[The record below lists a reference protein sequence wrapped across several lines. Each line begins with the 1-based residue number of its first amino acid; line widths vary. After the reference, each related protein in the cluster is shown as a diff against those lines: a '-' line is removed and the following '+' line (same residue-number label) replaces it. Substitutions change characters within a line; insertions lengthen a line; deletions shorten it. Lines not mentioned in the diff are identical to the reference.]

1 MVSSILTNNGAMTA
15 LQSLKATQKNL
26 LDTQNRIST
35 GLKVGTAKDNAA
47 TWAVATSMR
56 GDIANFKQVSE
67 NLSVSSGVVKTAA
80 TGTEQ
85 IATLISKIREQVTSV
100 QDGVKDAKTVQAAID
115 EYVGQIKNIVDS
127 SAFKGVNLINN
138 TRGGDEK
145 ILASVNTDGGVQNP
159 TYITV
164 ASQNLTME
172 GDGALS
178 GLATLKLE
186 DRVSQYSYAQPTGDV
201 DVGDKLSFTFKVGT
215 VTKKAEFEA
224 TSTSLSDLMAGM
236 RDAINAA
243 AGEGNAIAKVDAQG
257 KLVVDA
263 SLASDSISFDGA
275 TALAKAVDIDGN
287 LTLGAGTDLNPPKPK
302 YSYEPVLNDSLQAGG
317 GETFEFS
324 FKVGGIAKVATYVT
338 NPGDDFDAVFSK
350 LKDQIN
356 LQAGAGNEF
365 ASIDEATGKLVV
377 DASKA
382 SEAVEFDGAHA
393 LKRSLDDT
401 GPALTAAS
409 GAKYEYDVTA
419 LDADVNF
426 ADPSDA
432 LTFAFTL
439 NGQSVIARGEVGA
452 AGTAEDALAALVA
465 DINTKAGA
473 TIAYLENDTKKMVV
487 DASAAKG
494 LVSFTG
500 GTALQL
506 SDVGATAGATVTST
520 NLATTAPSYVY
531 TAPDETTRITKL
543 SFSFTDASGANQ
555 TATVDAADH
564 VGKSNKE
571 LVTLLAGEINT
582 KAGATIAYLENDT
595 KKMVVDASAAKG
607 LVSFTGSTALQ
618 LSDVGATA
626 GATVTSVDLA
636 STAASYTYTVPDETT
651 RITKLSFSFKDA
663 SGANQTATVD
673 AADHVG
679 KSNKELV
686 ALLADAINEID
697 GVGVDGAAVGSNTG
711 IAFIDANGNLV
722 LDRGRDTAGASP
734 VVDFDVNASGALTVS
749 ATQDYGDETALSPTS
764 SLDYSDLLATLK
776 SVETAVLAAGAA
788 FGAAQIRIDLQ
799 KDFMD
804 KLVDT
809 LTSGVGALVDADMSE
824 EAARLQAL
832 QVQEQLGTQALS
844 IANQAP
850 QSILSLFRG

>member
-500 GTALQL
+500 
-506 SDVGATAGATVTST
+506 
-520 NLATTAPSYVY
+520 
-531 TAPDETTRITKL
+531 
-543 SFSFTDASGANQ
+543 
-555 TATVDAADH
+555 
-564 VGKSNKE
+564 
-571 LVTLLAGEINT
+571 
-582 KAGATIAYLENDT
+582 
-595 KKMVVDASAAKG
+595 
-607 LVSFTGSTALQ
+607 STALQ

>member
-15 LQSLKATQKNL
+15 LQSLKSTQKNL

-145 ILASVNTDGGVQNP
+145 ILASVNADGGVQNP

-172 GDGALS
+172 GNGALS

-275 TALAKAVDIDGN
+275 TALAKTVDIDGN

-302 YSYEPVLNDSLQAGG
+302 YSYEPVLNDSLQVGG

-324 FKVGGIAKVATYVT
+324 FKVGGVAKVATYVT

-377 DASKA
+377 DAAKA
-382 SEAVEFDGAHA
+382 SDTVEFDGVHA
-393 LKRSLDDT
+393 LKRSLDDA
-401 GPALTAAS
+401 GPALAAAS
-409 GAKYEYDVTA
+409 GAKYEYNVTA
-419 LDADVNF
+419 LDADANF

-582 KAGATIAYLENDT
+582 KAGATIA
-595 KKMVVDASAAKG
+595 
-607 LVSFTGSTALQ
+607 
-618 LSDVGATA
+618 
-626 GATVTSVDLA
+626 
-636 STAASYTYTVPDETT
+636 
-651 RITKLSFSFKDA
+651 
-663 SGANQTATVD
+663 
-673 AADHVG
+673 
-679 KSNKELV
+679 
-686 ALLADAINEID
+686 
-697 GVGVDGAAVGSNTG
+697 
-711 IAFIDANGNLV
+711 FIDVNGNLV
-722 LDRGRDTAGASP
+722 LDKGRDTAAASP

-788 FGAAQIRIDLQ
+788 FGAAQTRIDLQ

>member
-15 LQSLKATQKNL
+15 LQSLKSTQKNL

-35 GLKVGTAKDNAA
+35 GLKVSTAKDNAA

-56 GDIANFKQVSE
+56 SDIANFKQVSE

-85 IATLISKIREQVTSV
+85 IASLISKIREQVTSV
-100 QDGVKDAKTVQAAID
+100 QDGVKDAGTVQAAID

-138 TRGGDEK
+138 TRGGDEQ
-145 ILASVNTDGGVQNP
+145 ILASVNADGGAQNP

-164 ASQNLTME
+164 ASQNLTLE

-178 GLATLKLE
+178 GLAALKLE

-224 TSTSLSDLMAGM
+224 TSTNLSDLMTGL
-236 RDAINAA
+236 RDAINTA

-263 SLASDSISFDGA
+263 GLASDSISFDGA

-302 YSYEPVLNDSLQAGG
+302 YSYEPVLNDTLQAGG

-324 FKVGGIAKVATYVT
+324 FKVGGVAKVATYVT

-365 ASIDEATGKLVV
+365 AAIDQATGKLVV

-382 SEAVEFDGAHA
+382 GDTVEFDGVHA
-393 LKRSLDDT
+393 LKRSLDDA
-401 GPALTAAS
+401 GPALASAS

-419 LDADVNF
+419 LDADANF

-432 LTFAFTL
+432 LTFSFTL
-439 NGQSVIARGEVGA
+439 NGQNVIARGEVGA

-494 LVSFTG
+494 SVSFDG
-500 GTALQL
+500 GSALGL
-506 SDVGATAGATVTST
+506 SDVGAAAAATVTATDLAST
-520 NLATTAPSYVY
+520 AASYTYAV
-531 TAPDETTRITKL
+531 PDETTRVTKL
-543 SFSFTDASGANQ
+543 SFSFTDATGANQ

-564 VGKSNKE
+564 
-571 LVTLLAGEINT
+571 I
-582 KAGATIAYLENDT
+582 
-595 KKMVVDASAAKG
+595 
-607 LVSFTGSTALQ
+607 
-618 LSDVGATA
+618 
-626 GATVTSVDLA
+626 
-636 STAASYTYTVPDETT
+636 
-651 RITKLSFSFKDA
+651 
-663 SGANQTATVD
+663 
-673 AADHVG
+673 G

-686 ALLADAINEID
+686 ALLADAINKID
-697 GVGVDGAAVGSNTG
+697 GLGTDGATDGSNTG
-711 IAFIDANGNLV
+711 IAFIDVNGNLV
-722 LDRGRDTAGASP
+722 VDKGRDTAAASP
-734 VVDFDVNASGALTVS
+734 VVDFDANASGALTVS

-776 SVETAVLAAGAA
+776 TVETSVLAAGAA
-788 FGAAQIRIDLQ
+788 FGAAQTRIDLQ

>member
-15 LQSLKATQKNL
+15 LQSLKSTQKNL

-145 ILASVNTDGGVQNP
+145 ILASVNADGGVQNP

-172 GDGALS
+172 GNGALS

-215 VTKKAEFEA
+215 VTKKAEFGA

-275 TALAKAVDIDGN
+275 TALAKTVDIDGN

-324 FKVGGIAKVATYVT
+324 FKVGGVAKVATYVT

-377 DASKA
+377 DAAKA
-382 SEAVEFDGAHA
+382 SDTVEFDGVHA
-393 LKRSLDDT
+393 LKRSLDDA
-401 GPALTAAS
+401 GPALAAAS

-419 LDADVNF
+419 LDADANF

-582 KAGATIAYLENDT
+582 KAGATIA
-595 KKMVVDASAAKG
+595 
-607 LVSFTGSTALQ
+607 
-618 LSDVGATA
+618 
-626 GATVTSVDLA
+626 
-636 STAASYTYTVPDETT
+636 
-651 RITKLSFSFKDA
+651 
-663 SGANQTATVD
+663 
-673 AADHVG
+673 
-679 KSNKELV
+679 
-686 ALLADAINEID
+686 
-697 GVGVDGAAVGSNTG
+697 
-711 IAFIDANGNLV
+711 FIDVNGNLV
-722 LDRGRDTAGASP
+722 LDKGRDTAAASP

-788 FGAAQIRIDLQ
+788 FGAAQTRIDLQ